1 MVFRV
6 NQNMLNQ
13 NMMFNLQKSY
23 EAMDKYQTQLA
34 SGKKITKPSDD
45 PVVAVRAMDYQSS
58 LNEIDQ
64 FKKNASDAQSWM
76 QTTDDS
82 LSEVTQ
88 VLQRVREL
96 TVQGLNGSNDA
107 TSRDSIAQE
116 INQLKEHLGEIANTD
131 MGGKYIFAGTD
142 TQTPPYRVNPATSQK
157 EFMNTNQE
165 KMEWQVGK
173 GNTIPVNVSGTDVF
187 NYNGGIMQVLGNIAN
202 DLESSNGIPSNNNY
216 LSQLDDQMNNLL
228 QVQGDLG
235 ARMDRVQLTS
245 SRLDEMENST
255 TNLLSQDEDADI
267 AQVITNL
274 QSQENVHRAAL
285 SVGAR
290 IIQPSLVDFLR

>member
-1 MVFRV
+1 MSFRV

-23 EAMDKYQTQLA
+23 AAMDKYQTQLA

-45 PVVAVRAMDYQSS
+45 PVVAVRGMYYQDS

-64 FKKNASDAQSWM
+64 FKKNVDDAQSWM
-76 QTTDDS
+76 QTTDDT
-82 LSEVTQ
+82 LSGVTQ

-107 TSRDSIAQE
+107 SSREAIAEE
-116 INQLKEHLGEIANTD
+116 INQLKDHLGEVANTD
-131 MGGKYIFAGTD
+131 LGGKYIFAGTN
-142 TQTPPYRVNPATSQK
+142 TQTPPYDTSQK
-157 EFMNTNQE
+157 TFTNINHKQI
-165 KMEWQVGK
+165 EWQIGK
-173 GNTIPVNVSGTDVF
+173 GSKIPVNVNGTDVF
-187 NYNGGIMQVLGNIAN
+187 NNDGNGGIFKVLNDIATGLGN
-202 DLESSNGIPSNNNY
+202 SNGAPSNNNY
-216 LSQLDDQMNNLL
+216 LTQLDDQMNNVLKI
-228 QVQGDLG
+228 QSDLG
-235 ARMDRVQLTS
+235 ARMNRAQLSS
-245 SRLDEMENST
+245 SRLDDMETST
-255 TNLLSQDEDADI
+255 TQLLSNDEDADI

-290 IIQPSLVDFLR
+290 IIQPSLVDFLK